1 MLTVA
6 RRMQGRQPRHAL
18 PGIQEPLGGGN
29 PKRYLEQTL
38 GGIFWVFPPDWAQL
52 GDEKGKEEGG
62 KSGKKQGAWEGAE
75 VGGGHLQGACNN
87 CHQHL
92 K

>member
-1 MLTVA
+1 MLAEDQSRMLTMA
-6 RRMQGRQPRHAL
+6 RRIQPRHAL

-52 GDEKGKEEGG
+52 GDEKVARVARTKVLGKV
-62 KSGKKQGAWEGAE
+62 QR
-75 VGGGHLQGACNN
+75 
-87 CHQHL
+87 
-92 K
+92 